1 MFLNERDTRLSDE
14 RRKDLQREANRE
26 RLAKEARQ
34 PQRKDRKQSPLW
46 TRVWTLL

>member
-1 MFLNERDTRLSDE
+1 MFLNQSDTRLSDE
-14 RRKDLQREANRE
+14 RRKDLQREAKQQ
-26 RLAKEARQ
+26 RLAKESRQ